1 MHRNLKRNIV
11 VAAVLVFVGA
21 AVWLNWSYNNRWG
34 KADAAM
40 AAAEDAAMLQA
51 EEEYLAASATGK
63 GTLSTAYFDDARL
76 ARQSARDEALSLL
89 EMACD
94 EETVSQDVIDE
105 SMRQINAMASWNLQE
120 SVLENELLA
129 KEFTDCVVFV
139 SDDGVT
145 VAVPAPGD
153 ASFGA
158 CLLAGTGIG
167 LFADVKDAVR
177 KCLRVDRT
185 LAPDPS
191 VAARY
196 DRLYAVYRQIHDAL
210 APIRF

>member
-1 MHRNLKRNIV
+1 MRRNLKRNIV

-63 GTLSTAYFDDARL
+63 STLSTAYFDDARL

-94 EETVSQDVIDE
+94 EDTVSQDVIDE

-120 SVLENELLA
+120 SLLENELLA
-129 KEFTDCVVFV
+129 KEFADCVVFV
-139 SDDGVT
+139 SEDGVT
-145 VAVPAPGD
+145 VAVPAPAD
-153 ASFGA
+153 
-158 CLLAGTGIG
+158 G
-167 LFADVKDAVR
+167 LTETQVAQITDAV
-177 KCLRVDRT
+177 VTNTDY
-185 LAPDPS
+185 
-191 VAARY
+191 AAANLNIIEVRG
-196 DRLYAVYRQIHDAL
+196 
-210 APIRF
+210 